1 VSKAILCDRV
11 LQRARDVRLPDQII
25 ESLGPIFPGENL
37 VTHALN
43 LNGKVDSW

>member
-1 VSKAILCDRV
+1 
-11 LQRARDVRLPDQII
+11 VRLPDQII
-25 ESLGPIFPGENL
+25 ESLGPIFSGEDL